1 MSAPLQAHLGIDV
14 GAESGRVMAGLW
26 DGRRMEL
33 AEEARFPNRSVE
45 LDGVLRWDPAGLWSG
60 VRDGLARAGRSHGG
74 RAVSVGAD
82 TWGLDY
88 VLLSRSGE
96 LVGLPRCYRDA
107 SHPVAFDEVLRRI
120 PRQELFARTGIQF
133 MPINTLYQWVAHH
146 ARSPEAFA
154 AADRFLMM
162 PDWLH
167 HLLCGSDRV
176 EFTNATTTQFHDPL
190 ERTWCADVL
199 GRLGLPTHLLP
210 KVAAPGTRLGRL
222 LPRVAEAT
230 GLAGVEVVAP
240 PTHDTA
246 SAVVGIPTGAT
257 GRPGWAYISS
267 GTWSLVGFESP
278 VPHLGPEALAL
289 NVTNEGG
296 VEGTWR
302 VLKNVMG
309 LWLLQRCRSDLA
321 AGGTPTDYAT
331 LAARAAAAPP
341 LRSLVDPDH
350 PSFLNPPDMPAAI
363 AAFCRRTG
371 QPVPGDEAGLAR
383 CVLDSLALKY
393 ARVLRGLESLAGH
406 RFEVVHLVGGGSRN
420 GLLNQSTADALGCPV
435 VAGPA
440 EATALGN
447 VLWQARGCGELG
459 SLAEVRQAA
468 IASVS
473 VTRFEPS
480 ADRSAWLEAAGR
492 MQDLMEVRA

>member
-1 MSAPLQAHLGIDV
+1 MSPQVHLGIDV
-14 GAESGRVMAGLW
+14 GAESGRVMAGRW
-26 DGRRMEL
+26 DGRRMEM
-33 AEEARFPNRSVE
+33 AEEARFPNRWVE
-45 LDGVLRWDPAGLWSG
+45 MGDVLRWDAAGLWSG
-60 VRDGLARAGRSHGG
+60 VRDGLARAGRSHGA
-74 RAVSVGAD
+74 RVVSVGAD

-96 LVGLPRCYRDA
+96 LVGLPRCYRDP
-107 SHPVAFDEVLRRI
+107 SHPAAFDEVLRRI
-120 PRQELFARTGIQF
+120 PREELFAGTGIQF

-154 AADRFLMM
+154 AAERFLMM

-167 HLLCGSDRV
+167 HLLCGSACV
-176 EFTNATTTQFHDPL
+176 EFTNATTTQFHDPVG
-190 ERTWCADVL
+190 RTWCTGLL

-210 KVAAPGTRLGRL
+210 EVVPPGTRLGRL
-222 LPRVAEAT
+222 LPRVADGS
-230 GLAGVEVVAP
+230 GLSGAEVVAP

-246 SAVVGIPTGAT
+246 SAVVGIPTEAT

-309 LWLLQRCRSDLA
+309 LWLLQRCRADLA
-321 AGGTPTDYAT
+321 RGGTPTDYAV
-331 LAARAAAAPP
+331 LAERAAAAPA

-350 PSFLNPPDMPAAI
+350 RSFLNPPNMPEAI

-371 QPVPGDEAGLAR
+371 QPVPGDEATLAR

-393 ARVLRGLESLAGH
+393 ARVLRGLETLAGH
-406 RFEVVHLVGGGSRN
+406 RFGVVHVVGGGSRN
-420 GLLNQSTADALGCPV
+420 DLLNQSTADALGCPV

-473 VTRFEPS
+473 VTRFEPA
-480 ADRSAWLEAAGR
+480 ADRSAWTEAAGR
-492 MQDLMEVRA
+492 WESLVEAPA

>member
-1 MSAPLQAHLGIDV
+1 MRARIQIHLGIDV

-33 AEEARFPNRSVE
+33 AEEWRFPNRTVE
-45 LDGVLRWDPAGLWSG
+45 VGGVLRWDPAGLWSG
-60 VRDGLARAGRSHGG
+60 AIEGLARAGRNHG
-74 RAVSVGAD
+74 AHVVSVGAD

-96 LVGLPRCYRDA
+96 LLGLPRCYRDA

-190 ERTWCADVL
+190 GRTWCTDVL

-210 KVAAPGTRLGRL
+210 EVAASGTRLGRL

-246 SAVVGIPTGAT
+246 SAVVGIPTGST

-267 GTWSLVGFESP
+267 GTWSLVGFESTA
-278 VPHLGPEALAL
+278 PHLGPEALAL
-289 NVTNEGG
+289 NITNEGG
-296 VEGTWR
+296 VDGTWR

-321 AGGTPTDYAT
+321 RGGTPTDYAT
-331 LAARAAAAPP
+331 LVARSAAAPA
-341 LRSLVDPDH
+341 LRSLIDPDH
-350 PSFLNPPDMPAAI
+350 RSFLNPPDMPAAI

-420 GLLNQSTADALGCPV
+420 DLLNQCTADALGCPV
-435 VAGPA
+435 LAGPA

-447 VLWQARGCGELG
+447 VLWQARGCGELA

-473 VTRFEPS
+473 VSRFEPS
-480 ADRSAWLEAAGR
+480 ADRSGWLEAAGR
-492 MQDLMEVRA
+492 LEALMEARA